1 MSGVT
6 LTISVDFFIN
16 LFVDLVFNFTSI
28 VWVSIVTLTCNIN
41 LEESALVLAH
51 DWYRLF
57 VLIVN
62 LDLESLVFFLVEIL
76 QMFLGIIHI
85 ARLRFLLF
93 WIIVESEVIEARI
106 LIVLIYRVDAF
117 GAKRWTA

>member
-1 MSGVT
+1 MSGVS
-6 LTISVDFFIN
+6 LSISVDFFIN

-41 LEESALVLAH
+41 LEESALILAH
-51 DWYRLF
+51 DRDRLF